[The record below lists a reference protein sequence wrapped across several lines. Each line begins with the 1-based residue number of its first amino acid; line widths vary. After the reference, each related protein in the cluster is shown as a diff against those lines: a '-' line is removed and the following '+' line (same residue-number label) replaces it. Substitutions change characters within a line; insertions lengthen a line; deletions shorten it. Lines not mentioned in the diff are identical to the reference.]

1 MKKTFFTA
9 AFINF
14 IITLAYVVTG
24 WLSIQLAT
32 FEHFSALVFFPA
44 GIALASYLTFRPVY
58 VLPGLFSG
66 TFLLAVAVSPE
77 LNLAFSK
84 VIVIASIISLS
95 VCLQVVIGKYIFRR
109 FIKYPITLSRD
120 RDIFL
125 FLLLV
130 PLICIATASIG
141 FGIIYLFNLAEIDF
155 FRVWLT
161 WLGGNIIG
169 IYVMLPLA
177 LSFIGRPRSVWK
189 TRRWFIGTLFVLSVI
204 IISSVVWS
212 IRQFEVNRL
221 ADQFK
226 IRTQE
231 ASELFK
237 VALKTEELI
246 QDGVSRLF
254 ASSEKVTREEF
265 KNFVNWTTYHDQHIQ
280 VVEWLPRIEH
290 SQRIAYEDEQKK
302 YFGDDF
308 VITEIVSPK
317 TLGAAK
323 QRDVYYPI
331 TYLEPELDNSLSR
344 GFDPYSSVV
353 SRKVIDQAI
362 ETGQAMARSPLK
374 MIRRQDQ
381 INSLVIYRP
390 IYQTPSGKMSVEK
403 EGNQV
408 IGLVNMIIRVE
419 EFVEDILKQ
428 ARKPE
433 FEINWLDVQSGEY
446 FYQQNAESNSDIKHY
461 VDFELAG
468 RKMQLQFYPTI
479 NFINTYSTSLA
490 SLALVCGFLI
500 TTLFTLLFLSITGR
514 TYRISTEV
522 ILRTRELSKATSRAQ
537 ESERRIRDVLKKM
550 QLTEQQL
557 HLSDVAF
564 NSTSEA
570 MMITDANKYIIAV
583 NQAFIDITGYSQE
596 EVMYQYP
603 DFLVT
608 GVSLSEPIR
617 LTHELWDIMQQ
628 KGTWRGEVRTITKSG
643 DSLPSYLAISAIY
656 DAEQSLTNMVAVF
669 TDMTDVKEAHA
680 KIERHANFDT
690 LTNLPNRRLFTDRL
704 HQEIKRCER
713 QKERICLMFL
723 DLDRFKDVNDT
734 LGHDFGDE
742 LLREMATRISSC
754 IREMDT
760 VARLGGDEFTIIL
773 SEFNN
778 KAHAITVAK
787 SLITEIEKP
796 VIIKGQSI
804 RVSTSI
810 GMTFFPDDAEEPG
823 LLIQNA
829 DRAMYAAKEMGG
841 SAFKFYNAELESSW
855 LARTF
860 IINELESALLNGEL
874 DVHYQPIISMSE
886 HEHLYAEALV
896 RWNHPERGMIP
907 PSDFLPQA
915 ERMGMIDKIDDYV
928 FKRVCRDLKRWQSK
942 ATKTPHISINRSA
955 HNFGGQR
962 GRLDWLAYLAEL
974 SLSSELITL
983 EITEST
989 LMQKQSESRMLLHR
1003 LRDADI
1009 KIAVDDFG
1017 TGYSSL
1023 SYLKEMDVDFLKI
1036 DRSFI
1041 HDIEESEDDRAIVEA
1056 ITEMAKRLDIKV
1068 IAEGVETATQADILK
1083 NIGCHSLQGFYY
1095 SKPLPVTEFEVYM
1108 FGIDK

>member
-1 MKKTFFTA
+1 MKKTFLTA
-9 AFINF
+9 TFINWV
-14 IITLAYVVTG
+14 ITLAYLVTG
-24 WLSIQLAT
+24 WVSIQLAT

-44 GIALASYLTFRPVY
+44 GIALACYLTFHPIS
-58 VLPGLFSG
+58 VLPGLFLG
-66 TFLLAVAVSPE
+66 ALLLGVTVLTD
-77 LNLAFSK
+77 LNFDFSE
-84 VIVIASIISLS
+84 VVVIASIIALS
-95 VCLQVVIGKYIFRR
+95 VCLQVIVGKYLFRR

-125 FLLLV
+125 FLMLV
-130 PLICIATASIG
+130 PVICLVAASISLG
-141 FGIIYLFNLAEIDF
+141 AIYLFNPAEMDF
-155 FRVWLT
+155 IRVWLT
-161 WLGGNIIG
+161 WWVGNIIG
-169 IYVMLPLA
+169 IYVMLPMVLC
-177 LSFIGRPRSVWK
+177 FIGRPRAVWK
-189 TRRWFIGTLFVLSVI
+189 TRRWFIGILVVLSMI
-204 IISSVVWS
+204 IISSIVWS
-212 IRQFEVNRL
+212 IRQFEINRL

-237 VALKTEELI
+237 IALKTEELI

-254 ASSEKVTREEF
+254 ASSEKVTRDEF
-265 KNFVNWTTYHDQHIQ
+265 KSFVNWTTYNDQHIQ
-280 VVEWLPRIEH
+280 VVEWLPRIER
-290 SQRIAYEDEQKK
+290 SQRKAYEEEQKK

-308 VITEIVSPK
+308 VITEIVSPT
-317 TLGAAK
+317 TLGPAK

-331 TYLEPELDNSLSR
+331 TYLEPELDNSISR
-344 GFDPYSSVV
+344 GFDPYSSIV

-362 ETGQAMARSPLK
+362 ETGQAVARSPLK
-374 MIRRQDQ
+374 MIRKQGR

-390 IYQTPSGKMSVEK
+390 IYQTPSGKMSLEK
-403 EGNQV
+403 EGNHV
-408 IGLVNMIIRVE
+408 IGLVNMVIRVE

-428 ARKPE
+428 AKKPE
-433 FEINWLDVQSGEY
+433 FKINWLDVQSGEY
-446 FYQQNAESNSDIKHY
+446 FYHQNTEIKSDIKHY

-468 RKMQLQFYPTI
+468 RKMQLQFYPTAH
-479 NFINTYSTSLA
+479 FINTYSTSLA
-490 SLALVCGFLI
+490 PLALVCGFLI
-500 TTLFTLLFLSITGR
+500 TTLFTLLFLSMTGR

-522 ILRTRELSKATSRAQ
+522 TLRTRELSQATVRAQ
-537 ESERRIRDVLKKM
+537 ASEKRIRDVLRKM

-557 HLSDVAF
+557 RLSDVAF

-570 MMITDANKYIIAV
+570 MMITDASKYIIAV

-608 GVSLSEPIR
+608 EISPSEPIR
-617 LTHELWDIMQQ
+617 LTHELWDVMQD
-628 KGTWRGEVRTITKSG
+628 KGTWRGEVITVTKTG
-643 DSLPSYLAISAIY
+643 VSLPSYLAISAIY
-656 DAEQSLTNMVAVF
+656 DTEQTLTNMVAVF

-680 KIERHANFDT
+680 KIERHANYDT

-704 HQEIKRCER
+704 HQAIKRCER

-734 LGHDFGDE
+734 LGHEFGDE
-742 LLREMATRISSC
+742 LLRQMARRISGC

-796 VIIKGQSI
+796 VVIKGQFI

-810 GMTFFPDDAEEPG
+810 GVTFFPDDATEPG
-823 LLIQNA
+823 ILIQNA

-860 IINELESALLNGEL
+860 IINELESALVREEL
-874 DVHYQPIISMSE
+874 DVHYQPIISMAE
-886 HEHLYAEALV
+886 HENLYAEALV

-928 FKRVCRDLKRWQSK
+928 FKRVCRDLQRWQSK
-942 ATKTPHISINRSA
+942 GINTPHISINRSA

-962 GRLDWLAYLAEL
+962 GRLDWLTYLAEQ

-1041 HDIEESEDDRAIVEA
+1041 HDIEDSEDDRAIVEA
-1056 ITEMAKRLDIKV
+1056 ITDMAKRLDIKV
-1068 IAEGVETATQADILK
+1068 IAEGVETAIQADILK
-1083 NIGCHSLQGFYY
+1083 NIGCHGLQGFFY
-1095 SKPLPVTEFEVYM
+1095 SKPLPVAEFEVYM